1 MVERLFATIYSQMR
15 AMVTH
20 TGLHENFKTGIWPEC
35 AATATKL
42 ENIMIKTHEE
52 KYAHEKFYG
61 KISDYTKYLSNF
73 VEMGVIRSIATVKEK
88 LEYQLKACMF
98 LGYVQNHTGGTY
110 RMLNLHTKHIVLSRD
125 IIWIKKNYGE

>member
-1 MVERLFATIYSQMR
+1 
-15 AMVTH
+15 
-20 TGLHENFKTGIWPEC
+20 
-35 AATATKL
+35 
-42 ENIMIKTHEE
+42 MIKTHEE